1 MIDAVVVSKSN
12 KPEKNFGTST
22 RDSNPWPLYLS
33 ETSLTV
39 MPRDN
44 FEMSEKVKVSNN

>member
-1 MIDAVVVSKSN
+1 MIDAVVVSNSN
-12 KPEKNFGTST
+12 KISGLQRN
-22 RDSNPWPLYLS
+22 SNPWPLYLS